1 MPHIVVKLYA
11 GKTDAQKSE
20 LTRKLVDVFMNTL
33 GSSEASLSVGIEEY
47 DPPKLTNPK
56 QVTQNTSFFSILL
69 QTQVIARVYFL
80 CLFQVWIKGD
90 DCMEGHLA

>member
-47 DPPKLTNPK
+47 DPKDWKEKVVVPDIEAKLDTLTKKPG
-56 QVTQNTSFFSILL
+56 
-69 QTQVIARVYFL
+69 Y
-80 CLFQVWIKGD
+80 
-90 DCMEGHLA
+90 M